1 MAKDPTP
8 GPPQEAPA
16 HLPEKPQEL
25 PQITRDALDK
35 LKQRI
40 ESDKEAFK
48 GRAFD
53 LNGALKN
60 IQEAAMISD
69 EQFKQYEPLIRKELI
84 KFLKE
89 AGVPVDPK
97 DTKEFD
103 DLNKA
108 STGVE
113 QLTKAGDKAKD
124 TIENLRKKYPGL
136 SWIWPWIG
144 AYFYSMAEKAKKD
157 NKPTIMSGLYEKM
170 AGWFGYETPKDKF
183 NKFKSGIKLPQG
195 FTLSGDY
202 KDAKEIEL
210 KILKTTGEQT
220 GTIKYNTEN
229 GEITLVTTKGTFVS
243 KDIAEINK
251 HLASDKLQAAA
262 PAAAP
267 GQTPAPGAAP
277 AAPTPAPA
285 PAPAAPEQSQE
296 TPQAKYTRLFK
307 AIGELDTSKLD
318 DDIKTLASNGI
329 PEDKIEEEIGKAVAS
344 GSKFREL
351 YDVVQSALEKNKI
364 FKLRLTDLLFVKLDK
379 AILDRGIKVIKDK
392 PNTPPEKIRKFL
404 EDAYA
409 AKDSIAKLK
418 DVVKKYKEG

>member
-262 PAAAP
+262 PTAAP

-277 AAPTPAPA
+277 AAPAPA
-285 PAPAAPEQSQE
+285 PAPGPAAPEQQE
-296 TPQAKYTRLFK
+296 TPAAKYTRLFDAK
-307 AIGELDTSKLD
+307 GWKLDTQNLAQDLQKL
-318 DDIKTLASNGI
+318 KNGGI
-329 PEDKIEEEIGKAVAS
+329 TEDKIEEEINNAAVK
-344 GSKFREL
+344 GSNLNKFYEAIRSVL
-351 YDVVQSALEKNKI
+351 PDDKV
-364 FKLRLTDLLFVKLDK
+364 FKLRLTDLLCKNIHTNIVEKGV
-379 AILDRGIKVIKDK
+379 AVIKSKKDK
-392 PNTPPEKIRKFL
+392 TPEQIRKFVDDSFVAKDDL
-404 EDAYA
+404 LALKKIADAYKA
-409 AKDSIAKLK
+409 
-418 DVVKKYKEG
+418 

>member
-1 MAKDPTP
+1 MAF
-8 GPPQEAPA
+8 
-16 HLPEKPQEL
+16 LEKPGEL
-25 PQITRDALDK
+25 PQPTRDALDQ
-35 LKQRI
+35 LKKRI
-40 ESDKEAFK
+40 DSNLEVFK
-48 GRAFD
+48 GKTFD
-53 LNGALKN
+53 LNGALKD
-60 IQEAAMISD
+60 IQETAKISD
-69 EQFKQYEPLIRKELI
+69 EQFKQYEPLIKKELI
-84 KFLKE
+84 KILKE

-108 STGVE
+108 STGVK
-113 QLTKAGDKAKD
+113 QLTEAGDKAKD

-157 NKPTIMSGLYEKM
+157 NNPTIMSGLYEKM

-229 GEITLVTTKGTFVS
+229 GEITLVTSDNKTFVS

-277 AAPTPAPA
+277 AAPAAAPA
-285 PAPAAPEQSQE
+285 PAPPAPEQQE
-296 TPQAKYTRLFK
+296 TPAEKYTRLFK
-307 AIGELDTSKLD
+307 PIGELDTSKLD
-318 DDIKTLASNGI
+318 EDIRILAANGI
-329 PEDKIEEEIGKAVAS
+329 PKDKIEEEIGKAVAS

-351 YDVVQSALEKNKI
+351 YDVVKSALEPNKI
-364 FKLRLTDLLFVKLDK
+364 FKLRLTDLLFVKKDFDKTILDK
-379 AILDRGIKVIKDK
+379 GIAVIKSK
-392 PNTPPEKIRKFL
+392 PNTPPEKIRQFL

-409 AKDSIAKLK
+409 AKDSIVKLRE
-418 DVVKKYKEG
+418 VVKKYKEG

>member
-262 PAAAP
+262 PTAAP

-277 AAPTPAPA
+277 APAPA
-285 PAPAAPEQSQE
+285 PGPAAPEQQE
-296 TPQAKYTRLFK
+296 TPAAKYTRLFDAK
-307 AIGELDTSKLD
+307 GWKLDTQNLAQDLQKL
-318 DDIKTLASNGI
+318 KNGGI
-329 PEDKIEEEIGKAVAS
+329 TEDKIEEEINNAAVK
-344 GSKFREL
+344 GSNLNKFYEAIRSVL
-351 YDVVQSALEKNKI
+351 PDDKV
-364 FKLRLTDLLFVKLDK
+364 FKLRLTDLLCKNIHTNIVEKGV
-379 AILDRGIKVIKDK
+379 AVIKSKKDK
-392 PNTPPEKIRKFL
+392 TPEQIRKFVDDSFVAKDDL
-404 EDAYA
+404 LALKKIADAYKA
-409 AKDSIAKLK
+409 
-418 DVVKKYKEG
+418 